1 MLGFSELALMQLV
14 LHIACVILAFWLLQ
28 SIRIEGIFRKGEIGK
43 YRLLLILFA
52 IVLGSLTSNYIMD
65 FFRLV
70 QEASLMFN

>member
-28 SIRIEGIFRKGEIGK
+28 ALRLDMLFQVGEVGK
-43 YRLLLILFA
+43 VRLLTLFLA

-70 QEASLMFN
+70 QEASLIFN